1 MENINGQIF
10 TKVYHKPSYKPYYLP
25 FNSVHPIHMKKNILS
40 VMLTRAIEYCSTF
53 ETYLN
58 EREKLRMALLLS
70 KYPGVFIDKQF
81 DQVLKKFHINQPL
94 TSDNYNIIRDKIM
107 NNPEQKEKILID
119 YGKTMFIHFTYCLNM
134 KTFPTKFH
142 ILCNRYFSESPINDV
157 RPVLGTRNMN
167 NLQQQLVHNKQ

>member
-10 TKVYHKPSYKPYYLP
+10 TKVYHKPSYEPYYLP
-25 FNSVHPIHMKKNILS
+25 FNSVHPIHMKKNLLS

-94 TSDNYNIIRDKIM
+94 TSDNYNIIRDKIITI
-107 NNPEQKEKILID
+107 PSKKKK
-119 YGKTMFIHFTYCLNM
+119 Y
-134 KTFPTKFH
+134 
-142 ILCNRYFSESPINDV
+142 
-157 RPVLGTRNMN
+157 
-167 NLQQQLVHNKQ
+167 